1 MKLNTTNLIDW
12 KKELDIIWK
21 EKTNLEFNL
30 SETISDEEWL
40 ENYMDEDTLDT
51 VKEEMYCSL

>member
-1 MKLNTTNLIDW
+1 MKLNNDNLNKW

-21 EKTNLEFNL
+21 EKTGLEFNL

-51 VKEEMYCSL
+51 VKEEIYCSL